1 MIYGM
6 RSLAAQLV
14 RQLPTTISLRTD
26 GDLLA
31 GFLNHGNDDSFTE
44 LVRRHG
50 PLVWGVCRRA
60 LPDTADAEDA
70 FQATFLVLL
79 RRGRKLTGYPTIGPW
94 LHKVAAWTARNVR
107 RRNARRLARQSAL
120 PEQAA
125 APAADRDLPLD
136 IDAALLTLP
145 EKFRSP
151 IVLCHL
157 LGYSRADAAQHLGCA
172 EGTLS
177 SWLSRG
183 LARLRAK
190 FGGLDPA
197 KPLGVAA
204 VAAPTVLSSSVVRAA
219 TASRVAS
226 ATTAAVSSTVS
237 QVVEGVIR
245 MFWIKKAT
253 AASMAACVVFA
264 LGVGVG
270 MSGRMVEGVAA
281 GQEKGAAK
289 AEALDPRI
297 AKALDDEIA
306 DVRKRLTRAEEV
318 FRHSQQGLQMI
329 KAKIAKAR
337 ENKDYPRGHAIDDL
351 ITQSRFESSMGDAFA
366 EVRLLTDKLDK
377 LQAARAQVGKPI
389 PKPNEPKTDLERIDR
404 RLEDLRLRGQT
415 AENEALRLKTDA
427 DLAAKRFELLALERK
442 AIDEMVGKLME
453 QRNAIVGRKPAAAA
467 KPAGYLELI
476 VRGTAPRS
484 EFALREFDAQG
495 KEVGTAVFDQNG
507 AMLAKVLA
515 RTRADTTAP
524 TELRIL
530 ASPPTALG
538 GGTWTALKACDAAG
552 YKTVKFTG
560 YIVAGGFAQELK
572 IADKGV
578 RPGYTWY
585 DGVER
590 KIGELMKE
598 VEKGMRTY

>member
-1 MIYGM
+1 M
-6 RSLAAQLV
+6 RSLAAQVV
-14 RQLPTTISLRTD
+14 RQLPSQASLRLD

-31 GFLNHGNDDSFTE
+31 AFLNDGAEDDFAE

-60 LPDTADAEDA
+60 LQDSADAEDA

-94 LHKVAAWTARNVR
+94 LHRVAAWTARNVR

-120 PEQAA
+120 PPEVATAA
-125 APAADRDLPLD
+125 VDRDLPLD

-157 LGYSRADAAQHLGCA
+157 LGYSRADAAQRLGCA

-177 SWLSRG
+177 AWLSRG

-204 VAAPTVLSSSVVRAA
+204 VAVPTVLSSSVVRAA
-219 TASRVAS
+219 AGARLAA

-264 LGVGVG
+264 LGVGIG
-270 MSGRMVEGVAA
+270 MSGRMVESVAE
-281 GQEKGAAK
+281 GQEKAA
-289 AEALDPRI
+289 AEAWEAARPRVIKFLD
-297 AKALDDEIA
+297 AEIA
-306 DVRKRLTRAEEV
+306 DTQKRLEGAEELLSHAMTAV
-318 FRHSQQGLQMI
+318 EHV
-329 KAKIAKAR
+329 KTKIELSKGR
-337 ENKDYPRGHAIDDL
+337 KDIPAAQALEDL
-351 ITQSRFESSMGDAFA
+351 ITLSRFDSSRADALA
-366 EVRLLTDKLDK
+366 EVRLLKDKLARLK
-377 LQAARAQVGKPI
+377 ASRQQALKPQ
-389 PKPNEPKTDLERIDR
+389 PKPDEPKTDVEIIDR
-404 RLEDLRLRGQT
+404 RLEQLRERWET
-415 AENEALRLKTDA
+415 AEAEAVKLKIDA
-427 DLAAKRFELLALERK
+427 DLAARRFELLAAERK
-442 AIDEMVGKLME
+442 AIDG
-453 QRNAIVGRKPAAAA
+453 AIQDLVKRRAALVKNLPAAAA
-467 KPAGYLELI
+467 KTGGYLEVVI
-476 VRGTAPRS
+476 RGSAAKF
-484 EFALREFDAQG
+484 EFALREFDANG
-495 KEVGTAVFDQNG
+495 KEVGTAGFDQQN
-507 AMLAKVLA
+507 AQMLAKVLA
-515 RTRADTTAP
+515 RTKADPAAP
-524 TELRIL
+524 TEVRVL

-538 GGTWTALKACDAAG
+538 GGPHAALKACDTAG

-560 YIVAGGFAQELK
+560 YVPAGGFTRQLN
-572 IADKGV
+572 ADEKGEV
-578 RPGYTWY
+578 PGYKHC

-590 KIGELMKE
+590 KVTELIKE
-598 VEKGMRTY
+598 IEDGMRTF

>member
-1 MIYGM
+1 M
-6 RSLAAQLV
+6 RSLATQLV
-14 RQLPTTISLRTD
+14 RQLPTAIGLRTD

-31 GFLNHGNDDSFTE
+31 GFLNHGAEDDFAE

-60 LPDTADAEDA
+60 LPDPADAEDA

-79 RRGRKLTGYPTIGPW
+79 RRGRKLTAYPTIGPW

-120 PEQAA
+120 PEQIPSPSFDA
-125 APAADRDLPLD
+125 DLPID
-136 IDAALLTLP
+136 IDAALLALP

-157 LGYSRADAAQHLGCA
+157 LGYSRADAAERLGCA

-177 SWLSRG
+177 AWLSRG
-183 LARLRAK
+183 LARLRAQ

-197 KPLGVAA
+197 KPLTVAA
-204 VAAPTVLSSSVVRAA
+204 VAVPGVLTSSVVRAA
-219 TASRVAS
+219 VASRVAAAS
-226 ATTAAVSSTVS
+226 TAVVSSTVS

-270 MSGRMVEGVAA
+270 MSGRVVDGVAG
-281 GQEKGAAK
+281 GQEKTAAK
-289 AEALDPRI
+289 AGETLDPRVI
-297 AKALDDEIA
+297 KALDEEITDA
-306 DVRKRLTRAEEV
+306 QKRLARAEEV
-318 FRHSQQGLQMI
+318 VLHAQDGIEQV
-329 KAKIAKAR
+329 KKKIR
-337 ENKDYPRGHAIDDL
+337 LGEERKDYLPAHKLDDL
-351 ITQSRFESSMGDAFA
+351 ITLSRFEGNRADALA
-366 EVRLLTDKLDK
+366 EVRLLKDKLDK
-377 LQAARAQVGKPI
+377 LKASKVQAGKPV
-389 PKPNEPKTDLERIDR
+389 PKLIEPKTDLKRVDQ
-404 RLEDLRLRGQT
+404 RLEELRLRGET
-415 AENEALRLKTDA
+415 VEAEAQRIKADA
-427 DLAAKRFELLALERK
+427 DLAVKRFKQLAQEGK
-442 AIDEMVGKLME
+442 AIEDMVAQLVQERNKLVGK
-453 QRNAIVGRKPAAAA
+453 KPVVAA
-467 KPAGYLELI
+467 KAAGYLELT
-476 VRGTAPRS
+476 VRGTAPRY
-484 EFALREFDAQG
+484 EFVLREFDAQG
-495 KEVGTAVFDQNG
+495 KEIGTAVFDQNG

-515 RTRADTTAP
+515 RTRADSTAP

-538 GGTWTALKACDAAG
+538 GGMWTVLKACDSAG

-560 YIVAGGFAQELK
+560 YVVAGGFAEELK
-572 IADKGV
+572 LDDKGV

-598 VEKGMRTY
+598 IEKGMRTF